1 MSDSV
6 KKVIRKTFIILGWLL
21 VWQLLSLWVD
31 NKILLVGP
39 VTTMT
44 ALLKRVVTFAF
55 WKTIWFSFLRIG
67 AGFLLGFSVGFLL
80 AVFSTRFT
88 ILEEIFSPFM
98 TLIKAVP
105 VASFVVLFLIWW
117 HSQVLAVAVS
127 FCVVLPQIY
136 ISTLQ
141 GLKSADRE
149 LLEMAK
155 VLRVP
160 MWNKCFYI
168 YRPALNPFLTAGLRI
183 AVGMSWKSGVAAEVI
198 GTPDFSIGEGLYMA
212 KITLDTAGILAWSAV
227 IILISILCEKAL
239 LKLWGMFMAW
249 EPQCRAVKRSGC
261 VRIPE
266 KKMKIESAASSVSAM
281 KSAESEATEISQ
293 QVGNQMANGNIGRD
307 ERSGIVNEQNK
318 QKDDQNSILTI
329 KHLSKSYGAN
339 EVLRDFSASY
349 TAGETIRFT
358 WPSGGGKTTLFRLIA
373 GLEPADAG
381 QIDLHGSSL
390 TMLFQENRLCMDYDA
405 LTNVSMATG
414 SRAKAAE
421 FLKDLLAEEDWKKP
435 CAELSGG
442 MRRRVALARA
452 LAKPA
457 DILILDEPFTGLD
470 EENRQN
476 VAACIEK
483 YSAGKLVLMA
493 THI

>member
-1 MSDSV
+1 MSDFV
-6 KKVIRKTFIILGWLL
+6 RKIIRKFIIILGWLL
-21 VWQLLSLWVD
+21 LWQLLSLWVD
-31 NKILLVGP
+31 NQILLVGP
-39 VTTMT
+39 VTTMA
-44 ALLKRVVTFAF
+44 ALFQRVITFAF

-67 AGFLLGFSVGFLL
+67 AGFGLGFSVGFLL
-80 AVFSTRFT
+80 AVLSARFQ

-117 HSQVLAVAVS
+117 HSQVLAVAIS

-160 MWNKCFYI
+160 LWNRCFYI
-168 YRPALNPFLTAGLRI
+168 YRPALNPFLTASLRI

-227 IILISILCEKAL
+227 IILISILCEKL
-239 LKLWGMFMAW
+239 LLRLWDVFMAW
-249 EPQCRAVKRSGC
+249 EPSCKSVKERNSL
-261 VRIPE
+261 RMPE
-266 KKMKIESAASSVSAM
+266 KPAKRKADTV
-281 KSAESEATEISQ
+281 
-293 QVGNQMANGNIGRD
+293 
-307 ERSGIVNEQNK
+307 
-318 QKDDQNSILTI
+318 LTLT
-329 KHLSKSYGAN
+329 HVSKSYGAN
-339 EVLRDFSASY
+339 EVLKNFSASC
-349 TAGETIRFT
+349 APDETIRFT
-358 WPSGGGKTTLFRLIA
+358 WPSGGGKTTLFRLIV
-373 GLEPADAG
+373 GLEPADTG
-381 QIDLHGSSL
+381 EIDLYGSRL
-390 TMLFQENRLCMDYDA
+390 TMLFQEDRLCMDYDA
-405 LTNVSMATG
+405 LTNIAMVTG
-414 SRAKAAE
+414 SKAIAAE
-421 FLKDLLAEEDWKKP
+421 YLKDLLPEEDWTKP

-452 LAKPA
+452 LAVPA
-457 DILILDEPFTGLD
+457 DIVILDEPYTGLD
-470 EENRQN
+470 GENRQN

-483 YSAGKLVLMA
+483 HSAGKLVLMA

>member
-1 MSDSV
+1 MSDFTR
-6 KKVIRKTFIILGWLL
+6 KIIRKFIIILGWLL
-21 VWQLLSLWVD
+21 IWQFLSLWVD
-31 NKILLVGP
+31 NQILLVGP
-39 VTTMT
+39 ITTMA
-44 ALLKRVVTFAF
+44 ALFTRVVTFAF

-67 AGFLLGFSVGFLL
+67 AGFGLGFSVGFLL
-80 AVFSTRFT
+80 AVLSARFQL
-88 ILEEIFSPFM
+88 LEEIFSPFM

-117 HSQVLAVAVS
+117 HSRVLAVAIS

-141 GLKSADRE
+141 GLKSADKE
-149 LLEMAK
+149 LLEMAR

-160 MWNKCFYI
+160 LWNRCFYI

-227 IILISILCEKAL
+227 IILLSILCEKLL
-239 LKLWGMFMAW
+239 LKLWDGFMEW
-249 EPQCRAVKRSGC
+249 EPQCRAVRQNKSTRVSGKT
-261 VRIPE
+261 VTGNPAVP
-266 KKMKIESAASSVSAM
+266 SAVVM
-281 KSAESEATEISQ
+281 KSGEPE
-293 QVGNQMANGNIGRD
+293 VR
-307 ERSGIVNEQNK
+307 
-318 QKDDQNSILTI
+318 ILTI
-329 KHLSKSYGAN
+329 KHLSKSYGSN
-339 EVLRDFSASY
+339 EVLKDFSVSCAS
-349 TAGETIRFT
+349 GETIRFT

-381 QIDLHGSSL
+381 QIDLHGSRL

-405 LTNVSMATG
+405 LTNVSMVTG
-414 SRAKAAE
+414 SRARAAE
-421 FLKDLLAEEDWKKP
+421 FLKDLLSEEDWRKP
-435 CAELSGG
+435 CSELSGG
-442 MRRRVALARA
+442 MCRRVALARA
-452 LAKPA
+452 LALPA

-470 EENRQN
+470 EKNRQN
-476 VAACIEK
+476 AAACIEK
-483 YSAGKLVLMA
+483 HSAGKLVLMA

>member
-31 NKILLVGP
+31 NQILLVGP

-44 ALLKRVVTFAF
+44 ALLERVVTFAF

-80 AVFSTRFT
+80 AVLSIRFQ

-117 HSQVLAVAVS
+117 HSQVLAVAIS

-160 MWNKCFYI
+160 LWNRCFYI
-168 YRPALNPFLTAGLRI
+168 YRPALNPFLTAGFRI

-239 LKLWGMFMAW
+239 LKLWDVFMTW
-249 EPQCRAVKRSGC
+249 EPQCKSVKERKALRTPGEYAKRKVGGRNLRSYKTAANAGAEKESQEC
-261 VRIPE
+261 NIEPE
-266 KKMKIESAASSVSAM
+266 FDGDHDVDRT
-281 KSAESEATEISQ
+281 SEDHQGT
-293 QVGNQMANGNIGRD
+293 
-307 ERSGIVNEQNK
+307 
-318 QKDDQNSILTI
+318 ILTLTHI
-329 KHLSKSYGAN
+329 YKSYGAN

-405 LTNVSMATG
+405 LTNVSMVTG
-414 SRAKAAE
+414 SREKAAE
-421 FLKDLLAEEDWKKP
+421 FLRDLLPEEDLKKP
-435 CAELSGG
+435 CTELSGG
-442 MRRRVALARA
+442 MCRRVALARA
-452 LAKPA
+452 LALPA

-470 EENRQN
+470 EENRRN
-476 VAACIEK
+476 VAVCIEK
-483 YSAGKLVLMA
+483 YSAGRLVLIA

>member
-1 MSDSV
+1 MPDSV
-6 KKVIRKTFIILGWLL
+6 KKVIRKIFIILGWLF

-31 NKILLVGP
+31 NQILLVGP
-39 VTTMT
+39 VTTMA
-44 ALLKRVVTFAF
+44 ALLERVVTFAF

-80 AVFSTRFT
+80 AVLSVRFA

-117 HSQVLAVAVS
+117 HSQVLAVAIS

-155 VLRVP
+155 VLRAP
-160 MWNKCFYI
+160 LWNRCFYI

-239 LKLWGMFMAW
+239 LKLWDMFMTW
-249 EPQCRAVKRSGC
+249 EP
-261 VRIPE
+261 E
-266 KKMKIESAASSVSAM
+266 Y
-281 KSAESEATEISQ
+281 KSAKERKSSRMQGKYAKRKADGRNLRGYKTVANAVSENAVSEKEPQ
-293 QVGNQMANGNIGRD
+293 ANRRPEPGRD
-307 ERSGIVNEQNK
+307 YVAREGT
-318 QKDDQNSILTI
+318 DDNPNAILTLI
-329 KHLSKSYGAN
+329 HISKSYGSN
-339 EVLRDFSASY
+339 EVLKDFSASY
-349 TAGETIRFT
+349 SPGETIRFT

-381 QIDLHGSSL
+381 QIELHGSSL

-405 LTNVSMATG
+405 LTNVSMVTG
-414 SRAKAAE
+414 SREKAAE
-421 FLKDLLAEEDWKKP
+421 FLKDLLPEEAWTKP
-435 CAELSGG
+435 CSELSGG

-452 LAKPA
+452 LALPA

>member
-1 MSDSV
+1 MRN
-6 KKVIRKTFIILGWLL
+6 KKIIRKFIIILGWLL
-21 VWQLLSLWVD
+21 LWQLLSLWVD
-31 NKILLVGP
+31 NQILLVGP
-39 VTTMT
+39 VTTMA
-44 ALLKRVVTFAF
+44 ALFKRVVTFTF

-80 AVFSTRFT
+80 AVLSARFQ

-117 HSQVLAVAVS
+117 HSHVLAVAIS

-141 GLKSADRE
+141 GLKSADKE

-155 VLRVP
+155 VLHVP
-160 MWNKCFYI
+160 LWNRCFYI
-168 YRPALNPFLTAGLRI
+168 YRPALNPFLTASLRI
-183 AVGMSWKSGVAAEVI
+183 VVGMSWKSGVAAEVI

-239 LKLWGMFMAW
+239 LKLWEKFMAW
-249 EPQCRAVKRSGC
+249 EPPCRTVKRSAYD
-261 VRIPE
+261 RIRE
-266 KKMKIESAASSVSAM
+266 RKINSSSEVSSVLAM
-281 KSAESEATEISQ
+281 KAGEPEATESCHQTEEQIEKRNTDCEERNDIRKEHKSQ
-293 QVGNQMANGNIGRD
+293 DAQV
-307 ERSGIVNEQNK
+307 
-318 QKDDQNSILTI
+318 SILTI
-329 KHLSKSYGAN
+329 KHLYKSYGAN
-339 EVLRDFSASY
+339 EVLKDFSASY
-349 TAGETIRFT
+349 APDETIRFT

-381 QIDLHGSSL
+381 EIDLRGSRL
-390 TMLFQENRLCMDYDA
+390 TMLFQEDRLCMDYDA
-405 LTNVSMATG
+405 LTNVSMVTG
-414 SRAKAAE
+414 SKAAAAE
-421 FLKDLLAEEDWKKP
+421 YLKDLLPEEDGKKP

-452 LAKPA
+452 LAVPA
-457 DILILDEPFTGLD
+457 DIVILDEPYTGLD

-483 YSAGKLVLMA
+483 HSTGKLVLMA

>member
-1 MSDSV
+1 MRN
-6 KKVIRKTFIILGWLL
+6 KKIIRKFIIILGWLL

-39 VTTMT
+39 VTTLA
-44 ALLKRVVTFAF
+44 ALFERVVTFAF

-80 AVFSTRFT
+80 AVLSARFQV
-88 ILEEIFSPFM
+88 LEEIFSPFM

-117 HSQVLAVAVS
+117 HSQVLAVAIS

-160 MWNKCFYI
+160 LWNKCFYI
-168 YRPALNPFLTAGLRI
+168 YRPALNPFLTAGFRI

-239 LKLWGMFMAW
+239 LKLWDVFMAW
-249 EPQCRAVKRSGC
+249 EPQCRPVRRRGC
-261 VRIPE
+261 VRISE
-266 KKMKIESAASSVSAM
+266 KETKRESADSPEQAM
-281 KSAESEATEISQ
+281 KSPETGTAESHHRTEEHTEKGNAACDKHSDIIREYRSEDSQ
-293 QVGNQMANGNIGRD
+293 V
-307 ERSGIVNEQNK
+307 
-318 QKDDQNSILTI
+318 SILTI
-329 KHLSKSYGAN
+329 KHLYKSYGSN
-339 EVLRDFSASY
+339 KVLKDFSASY
-349 TAGETIRFT
+349 APDEIIRFT

-390 TMLFQENRLCMDYDA
+390 TMLFQEDRLCMDYDA
-405 LTNVSMATG
+405 LTNVAMVTG
-414 SRAKAAE
+414 SRVAAVE
-421 FLKDLLAEEDWKKP
+421 FLKDLLPEDDWTKP

-452 LAKPA
+452 LALPA

-476 VAACIEK
+476 VTVCIEK
-483 YSAGKLVLMA
+483 YSADKLVLMA